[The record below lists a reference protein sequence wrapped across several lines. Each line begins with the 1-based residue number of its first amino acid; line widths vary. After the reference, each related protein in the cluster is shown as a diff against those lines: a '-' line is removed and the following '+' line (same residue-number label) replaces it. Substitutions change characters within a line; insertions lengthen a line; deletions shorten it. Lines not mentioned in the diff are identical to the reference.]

1 MKTRLN
7 LPFPTRASLFVIA
20 VIVLAGAL
28 QAAALAGLT
37 GKAAR
42 TNFPN
47 EQSPISFMGEFSNVR
62 HTAEHAYGYSVQ
74 LWRQGDKIL
83 GLFTAASGLAGDV
96 PCGLLEDVRFNPAT
110 GALSFTAKL
119 SVASIY
125 LGKGRQEP
133 THDLFSFNGTLHGA
147 VLAGLLT
154 HLDQM
159 QPKSKPTS
167 KRLRLPRASNPPTID
182 AATHDDWK
190 RAADAILKVRGPKW

>member
-7 LPFPTRASLFVIA
+7 LLSPRRASLFVFA
-20 VIVLAGAL
+20 VTVLAAL
-28 QAAALAGLT
+28 VELPGEPT
-37 GKAAR
+37 R
-42 TNFPN
+42 MNFLGD
-47 EQSPISFMGEFSNVR
+47 QSPISFMGEFSNVR

-74 LWRQGDKIL
+74 LWREGDKIF
-83 GLFTAASGLAGDV
+83 GLFTAASGLAGDA
-96 PCGLLEDVRFNPAT
+96 PCGLLEDVRFNPDT
-110 GALSFTAKL
+110 GTLSFTAKL

-133 THDLFSFNGTLHGA
+133 TRDLFSFNGTLHGT
-147 VLAGLLT
+147 VLAGSLT

-167 KRLRLPRASNPPTID
+167 KRLRLLRTANPPAID
-182 AATHDDWK
+182 AATHEDWK

>member
-7 LPFPTRASLFVIA
+7 LPFLARASFFAFAVIA
-20 VIVLAGAL
+20 LTGVL
-28 QAAALAGLT
+28 QSNALAT
-37 GKAAR
+37 TTSEAAR
-42 TNFPN
+42 MNFPD

-74 LWRQGDKIL
+74 LWRQGDKIF
-83 GLFTAASGLAGDV
+83 GLFTAASGLVGDV
-96 PCGLLEDVRFNPAT
+96 PCGVLQDVSFNSAT

-133 THDLFSFNGTLHGA
+133 THDLFSFKGTLQGA
-147 VLAGLLT
+147 VLAGSLT

-159 QPKSKPTS
+159 QPKSKPIS
-167 KRLRLPRASNPPTID
+167 KRLRLSRTSNPPSID
-182 AATHDDWK
+182 AATHEDWK
-190 RAADAILKVRGPKW
+190 RAADAIMKFRGPKW

>member
-7 LPFPTRASLFVIA
+7 LLLPTRASLFVIA
-20 VIVLAGAL
+20 VLVMVGAL

-42 TNFPN
+42 MNFPG

-74 LWRQGDKIL
+74 LWREGDNIF

-96 PCGLLEDVRFNPAT
+96 PCGLLEDVRFNPVT
-110 GALSFTAKL
+110 GTFSFTAKL
-119 SVASIY
+119 SIATIY

-133 THDLFSFNGTLHGA
+133 TRDLFSFNGTLHGG

-167 KRLRLPRASNPPTID
+167 KRLRLSQTSNPPTIA
-182 AATHDDWK
+182 AATHEDWK
-190 RAADAILKVRGPKW
+190 RSADAILKVRGPKW

>member
-7 LPFPTRASLFVIA
+7 LPFPTRASLFVFYVIA
-20 VIVLAGAL
+20 LAGAL
-28 QAAALAGLT
+28 QAAANGE
-37 GKAAR
+37 AAR
-42 TNFPN
+42 MNFTG
-47 EQSPISFMGEFSNVR
+47 EQSPVSFMGEFSNVR

-74 LWRQGDKIL
+74 LWRQGDNIF

-96 PCGLLEDVRFNPAT
+96 PCGLLEDVRFNPVT
-110 GALSFTAKL
+110 GTFSFTAKL
-119 SVASIY
+119 SIATIY

-167 KRLRLPRASNPPTID
+167 KRLRLPRTSNPPTID